1 MIGAHA
7 QEGDAYDAA
16 YRTIAYPNGD
26 VAAGR
31 GACTDVVIRA
41 LRHAGFD
48 LQQLVHEDVVA
59 APRAYHIA
67 RPDPNIDHRRVLN
80 LMVFFERH
88 GSVLPL
94 DYSAATR
101 ETWQPGDI
109 VCWRI
114 NPRETHTGVIS
125 DGVSSDGRPFVIH
138 NDYRTVEADVLT
150 DWTIIGH
157 YRYPPG

>member
-1 MIGAHA
+1 VRGAHA
-7 QEGDAYDAA
+7 QEGDTYDAS

-26 VAAGR
+26 VPAGR

-48 LQQLVHEDVVA
+48 LQQLVHEDVIA
-59 APRAYHIA
+59 APHAYRIA
-67 RPDPNIDHRRVLN
+67 KPDPNIDHRRVLN

-88 GSVLPL
+88 GRVLPT

-125 DGVSSDGRPFVIH
+125 DGVSSDGRPLVIH
-138 NDYRTVEADVLT
+138 NTYRTVEADVLT
-150 DWTIIGH
+150 SWTIIGH
-157 YRYPPG
+157 YRYPPR